1 MFAAVSRFF
10 VDDRTTGGFVLG
22 IVSGLALLGH
32 ILLEPFANRFNTNA
46 EGASL
51 VVLSLTFLM
60 QAYAATRETAAAAA
74 AAAVAASGSGSDG
87 EDAVDGAAFGAE
99 LALLVLNGLFF
110 VGLLVAGRTY
120 LWAALRTAVDQCT
133 ARKDATGAPALDT
146 ADFSSLTGGGGGGG
160 GRNNGAPLPSSSSSS
175 SSASYYSTT
184 SS

>member
-74 AAAVAASGSGSDG
+74 VAVAASGSGSDG

-120 LWAALRTAVDQCT
+120 LWAALRKAVDQCT

-160 GRNNGAPLPSSSSSS
+160 GRNNGAPLSSSKSSS